1 MYYSARSGYGPD
13 ALPGNYLIELEIEGI
28 KYNQD
33 FKVSIDPRWK
43 IAREELVKQFNSAMI
58 VKDMIE
64 ESQEKLN
71 EMRNISDQINT
82 FINLTK
88 EKDFHKEIKESG
100 NSIISKLREIEEN
113 LYQDKI
119 ETSQDEIN
127 YPRKWMNHITHL
139 YDRITTDD
147 QEPNDG
153 MINRL
158 DELKSDYQRFIEPYD
173 KIINGDLKEF
183 TEILSSNGVKGII
196 IN

>member
-1 MYYSARSGYGPD
+1 M
-13 ALPGNYLIELEIEGI
+13 
-28 KYNQD
+28 
-33 FKVSIDPRWK
+33 SIDPRWN
-43 IAREELVKQFNSAMI
+43 IAIEELVKQFNSAMI
-58 VKDMIE
+58 VKDMIN

-71 EMRNISDQINT
+71 EIRNISNQINT

-88 EKDFHKEIKESG
+88 EKDFHQEIKESG
-100 NSIISKLREIEEN
+100 NNIITKLKKIEEN

-158 DELKSDYQRFIEPYD
+158 NELQNDYKKYIEPYKEILD
-173 KIINGDLKEF
+173 NDLKDF
-183 TEILSSNGVKGII
+183 SRILSANGVKGII

>member
-1 MYYSARSGYGPD
+1 
-13 ALPGNYLIELEIEGI
+13 
-28 KYNQD
+28 
-33 FKVSIDPRWK
+33 
-43 IAREELVKQFNSAMI
+43 
-58 VKDMIE
+58 
-64 ESQEKLN
+64 
-71 EMRNISDQINT
+71 
-82 FINLTK
+82 
-88 EKDFHKEIKESG
+88 
-100 NSIISKLREIEEN
+100 
-113 LYQDKI
+113 
-119 ETSQDEIN
+119 
-127 YPRKWMNHITHL
+127 MNHITHL

>member
-1 MYYSARSGYGPD
+1 M
-13 ALPGNYLIELEIEGI
+13 EIT
-28 KYNQD
+28 
-33 FKVSIDPRWK
+33 
-43 IAREELVKQFNSAMI
+43 REELVKQFNSAMI

-71 EMRNISDQINT
+71 EIRNISDQINT

-88 EKDFHKEIKESG
+88 EKDFHQEIKESG

-113 LYQDKI
+113 LYQNKI

-173 KIINGDLKEF
+173 KIINGDLKDF
-183 TEILSSNGVKGII
+183 TDILSSNGVKGII